1 MLRLSNRVR
10 PLAALPV
17 VLACSLA
24 AAAQG
29 PQKSAAQSG
38 DEAAIAEGVRKMEEG
53 WNTKNAALFAEP
65 YAEDGDGVAVGGF
78 VVRGRDVIEKV
89 HQGMFR
95 GDFKDSTIALKVKQ
109 LRFLRPD
116 VALVQIDNTNTFRE
130 GPQVKHEYKSVI
142 TLVMTKEAGR
152 WKIASFQ
159 NTIAEPPSWRRQ
171 Q

>member
-1 MLRLSNRVR
+1 MSRLSNCVR
-10 PLAALPV
+10 PLFALTVVAACALT
-17 VLACSLA
+17 

-29 PQKSAAQSG
+29 PQKSDPQTQ
-38 DEAAIAEGVRKMEEG
+38 DEAAIRENVRKMEEG
-53 WNTKNAALFAEP
+53 WNTKNATLFAEP
-65 YAEDGDGVAVGGF
+65 YAEDGDGVAIGGF
-78 VVRGRDVIEKV
+78 VGKGRELIEKV
-89 HQGMFR
+89 HWGMFK
-95 GDFKDSTIALKVKQ
+95 GDFKDSTIALKVRQ

-116 VALVQIDNTNTFRE
+116 VALVQIDNTNTFRQ
-130 GPQVKHEYKSVI
+130 GSQVKHEYKSVI

>member
-1 MLRLSNRVR
+1 MLRLSNCVR
-10 PLAALPV
+10 PLFALTV
-17 VLACSLA
+17 VAACSIT

-29 PQKSAAQSG
+29 PQKSAPQPQ
-38 DEAAIAEGVRKMEEG
+38 DEAAISENVRKMEEG
-53 WNTKNAALFAEP
+53 WNTKNGTLFAEP
-65 YAEDGDGVAVGGF
+65 YAGDADGVAIGGF

-89 HQGMFR
+89 HWGMFR

-116 VALVQIDNTNTFRE
+116 VALVQLDNTNKLRRGEAT
-130 GPQVKHEYKSVI
+130 HEYTSVI

-152 WKIASFQ
+152 WEIASFQ

-171 Q
+171 K